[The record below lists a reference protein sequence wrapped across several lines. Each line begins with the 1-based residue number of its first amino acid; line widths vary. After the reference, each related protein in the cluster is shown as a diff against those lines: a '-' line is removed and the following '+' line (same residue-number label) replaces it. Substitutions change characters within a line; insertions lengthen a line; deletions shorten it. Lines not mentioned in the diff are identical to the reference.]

1 MGETRGRRKGIMA
14 RLVLKQCLEGAMA
27 RILIIDDEE
36 MFRQMLRQMLE
47 LAGYEVAE
55 AADGAQG
62 IEAFRRQP
70 ADLVITDIFM
80 PEKEGIATIHELK
93 KDFPELKMIAV
104 TGGGNKRC
112 GFEYLQ
118 FAESVGADRTLNKP
132 FERQEILDAIEEL
145 LA

>member
-1 MGETRGRRKGIMA
+1 
-14 RLVLKQCLEGAMA
+14 MA

-36 MFRQMLRQMLE
+36 MFRQMLKQMLE
-47 LAGYEVAE
+47 MAGYEVNE

-62 IEAFRRQP
+62 IEAFNKQP

-80 PEKEGIATIHELK
+80 PEKEGIATINELK
-93 KDFPELKMIAV
+93 RDFPKLKIIAV
-104 TGGGNKRC
+104 SGGGNKMC

-118 FAESVGADRTLNKP
+118 FAENVGADRTMSKP